1 MSDSLRGFILRGE
14 ALKLYRN
21 FLRTAQQAPPSARG
35 VSSSQMPIISILQM
49 CMSRRHAASS
59 LEACTN
65 PRSALPPQLFM
76 RSEHDLLA
84 FAGEVRQQ
92 IRLGFEAHRSQ
103 TEEYARKYLLS
114 DGRAQ
119 LKQLRDTLMLRE

>member
-14 ALKLYRN
+14 ALKLYRS
-21 FLRTAQQAPPSARG
+21 FLRTAQQAPPSAR
-35 VSSSQMPIISILQM
+35 
-49 CMSRRHAASS
+49 
-59 LEACTN
+59 
-65 PRSALPPQLFM
+65 
-76 RSEHDLLA
+76 
-84 FAGEVRQQ
+84 GEVRQQ

-119 LKQLRDTLMLRE
+119 LKQLRDTFMLRE